1 MKLQIEQLVNKRMQ
15 KLVEQQTEATKATAD
30 AAKQLG
36 RLLRTK
42 RTEIKKPESA
52 STKTNTVDFS
62 EEIRSLM
69 SKAESHIPEV
79 MSLAEKTEKSGG
91 SIQKTISE
99 AIRVLSVDEHST
111 KSGDITED
119 IAGELSSTATENIAT
134 ILEQEKSSSASRVS
148 NVASKKDSTIS
159 GSSSSSSSEKVTSS
173 ADSFTK
179 YAGKLSDQNVR
190 EQIVRLQHKYHM
202 MTLKEKH
209 LEDLFK
215 LKLAKIDKESVGLS
229 PESVKSRKKKLM
241 SEFKKSKAECNLV
254 MEGLKSEEEELL
266 FVNSQRKKLDKEEL
280 KLLLQQTTSDVDLML
295 SPSPSSISEQLS
307 IKSADFEEEVG
318 RNRSKS
324 SERKSKEPER
334 KKTYAGLERRERETD
349 QEENQPRQRSL
360 SLVPTLKPPLS
371 PKASL
376 ATPTTRR
383 RRHSSAESDDSFNVS
398 QAESAV
404 SDLSDME
411 IRISALRVSFVV
423 LIVLNEQYMTC
434 INS

>member
-15 KLVEQQTEATKATAD
+15 KLVEQQTEATRATAD

-42 RTEIKKPESA
+42 RTETKKPESA

-111 KSGDITED
+111 RSGDITED
-119 IAGELSSTATENIAT
+119 IAGELSSTATDNIAT

-148 NVASKKDSTIS
+148 NLASKKDSTIS
-159 GSSSSSSSEKVTSS
+159 GSSSSSSDKVTSS
-173 ADSFTK
+173 ADSFSK

-190 EQIVRLQHKYHM
+190 EQIVRLQHKHHM

-215 LKLAKIDKESVGLS
+215 LKLTKIDKESVGLS
-229 PESVKSRKKKLM
+229 PESVKARKKKLM

-254 MEGLKSEEEELL
+254 MEGLKSEEKELL

-307 IKSADFEEEVG
+307 IKSADLEEEVG
-318 RNRSKS
+318 RSKS
-324 SERKSKEPER
+324 KNSDRKSKEPER
-334 KKTYAGLERRERETD
+334 KKTYAGFDRRVKESYLDES
-349 QEENQPRQRSL
+349 QPRQRSL
-360 SLVPTLKPPLS
+360 SLGPTLKPPLS

-376 ATPTTRR
+376 TTPTSRR

-404 SDLSDME
+404 SDHSDME
-411 IRISALRVSFVV
+411 IRISALQVSFVV
-423 LIVLNEQYMTC
+423 IFLRCHITY
-434 INS
+434 SYFK